1 MYLIQNIRNP
11 QAYLA
16 GISKDAIWTGRDFA
30 NKYLTYSLAQQDL
43 WKVSQL
49 GYQVKITEA

>member
-16 GISKDAIWTGRDFA
+16 GISKDVIWTGRDFA
-30 NKYLTYSLAQQDL
+30 SKYLTYSLAQQDL
-43 WKVSQL
+43 WKVAQL

>member
-1 MYLIQNIRNP
+1 MYLIQNVKNP

-30 NKYLTYSLAQQDL
+30 SKYLTFYLAELDCLQ
-43 WKVSQL
+43 VAEL